1 MPLHKTLLRLI
12 CLLLVTFYCASTSI
26 VLAQENNNQPSQA
39 EQKYSAEKKSN
50 PSDSGFIF
58 YGNWCG
64 PNHPPDITAAPE
76 PVDLLDKQ
84 CKTHDFCYFDKGDFD
99 CSCDRAM
106 VQEIDLSQKKKLFTR
121 EQHLIAQNIKIHFAL
136 SPCNG
141 DVNGNKI
148 LPTRVLTRIYKGT
161 KNRVLNTYD
170 HFIGSRFESMKRS
183 DDVVDS
189 TEEFND
195 TKETKGE

>member
-1 MPLHKTLLRLI
+1 MASHKVHLLLN
-12 CLLLVTFYCASTSI
+12 CLLLVTLSCSYPII
-26 VLAQENNNQPSQA
+26 VFANDTQSEPAQKDLSD
-39 EQKYSAEKKSN
+39 KKST

-64 PNHPPDITAAPE
+64 PNHPPDITTAPE
-76 PVDLLDKQ
+76 PIDLLDKQ
-84 CKTHDFCYFDKGDFD
+84 CQTHDLCYIDKGDFN

-106 VQEIDLSQKKKLFTR
+106 VKEIDLSQKKKLFNR
-121 EQHLIAQNIKIHFAL
+121 EQYLLAQNIKIHFAL

-141 DVNGNKI
+141 EVNGNKI

-170 HFIGSRFESMKRS
+170 RFIGNRFQSMKRS
-183 DDVVDS
+183 DNIADTTAKHNATQEVDNKN
-189 TEEFND
+189 E
-195 TKETKGE
+195 